1 MHKKLGLNQCEEKV
15 TVFLNWKGH
24 LAGNVRHVEEL
35 IPLVSGGR
43 GKYVAKIAKKK

>member
-1 MHKKLGLNQCEEKV
+1 MHKKFGLNKCEEKL

-43 GKYVAKIAKKK
+43 GKYVVKIAKKK